1 MERAMNS
8 TLPNLASDDHS
19 AEARWRWVAG
29 PVT

>member
-1 MERAMNS
+1 MERVMNS

-19 AEARWRWVAG
+19 AEARWVAG